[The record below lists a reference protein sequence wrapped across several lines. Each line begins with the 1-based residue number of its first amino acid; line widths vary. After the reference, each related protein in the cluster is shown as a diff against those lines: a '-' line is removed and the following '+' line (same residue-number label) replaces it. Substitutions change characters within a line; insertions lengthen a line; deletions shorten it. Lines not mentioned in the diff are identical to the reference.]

1 MRDNAGKMVLV
12 VCPLEIEASA
22 ARAALRRAGLR
33 EGVRVVVSGPGIAAA
48 RGAVRMGL
56 DACGGR
62 ASGAVLFGT
71 CGSLHVGAERFG
83 AAPEIGVVVDAS
95 GKRWAAASL
104 HGGGGGDTAGVLA
117 CVESPLVTPADKR
130 ACHARTGADF
140 VDCESAGFAAACEEA
155 AIAWGVVR
163 GVSDAWDET
172 LPAEVARWV
181 SERGGTMVARVA
193 WDCVRSPSL
202 VPRVMR
208 LGRRSGAALRAAG
221 DRLVTVVGGALEAH
235 DGGEGRGGEE

>member
-1 MRDNAGKMVLV
+1 MVLV
-12 VCPLEIEASA
+12 VCPLGIEASA
-22 ARAALRRAGLR
+22 ARAALRRAGLMGR
-33 EGVRVVVSGPGIAAA
+33 VRVEVSGPGIAAT
-48 RGAVRMGL
+48 REAVRVGV

-62 ASGAVLFGT
+62 VMGAVLFGT

-95 GKRWAAASL
+95 GKRWAAAL
-104 HGGGGGDTAGVLA
+104 LGEGGAGVLGILA
-117 CVESPLVTPADKR
+117 CVDSPLITPADKR
-130 ACHARTGADF
+130 ACHARAGADF

-155 AIAWGVVR
+155 GVAWGVVR
-163 GVSDAWDET
+163 GVSDAWNEA
-172 LPAEVARWV
+172 LPVEVARWV
-181 SERGGTMVARVA
+181 SERGGTKVARVA

-221 DRLVTVVGGALEAH
+221 DRLVTVVGGALGRQH
-235 DGGEGRGGEE
+235 GGEGRGGEE